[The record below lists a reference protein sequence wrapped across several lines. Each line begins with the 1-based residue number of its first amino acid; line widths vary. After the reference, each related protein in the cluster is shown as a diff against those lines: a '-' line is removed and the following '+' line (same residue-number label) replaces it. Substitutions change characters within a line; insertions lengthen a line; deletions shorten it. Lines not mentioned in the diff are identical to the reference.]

1 MMAQPQVKVEGL
13 KETLRAFSK
22 LDKEVQ
28 KAARDE
34 VQKVANLLA
43 REIASAGRSQSDRRS
58 QFVAG
63 TVRGTRERTPV
74 IKVGK
79 ASRMPVTRRGA
90 GPRASDLMYGMEF
103 GSAGTGG
110 KSTDLP
116 TRRGGRPGW
125 RFPER
130 TARKGRSGNVGTWIY
145 PTAARQQSR
154 VVSLWTAALDKAAKE
169 WGS

>member
-1 MMAQPQVKVEGL
+1 MAAPVVKVEGL
-13 KETLRAFSK
+13 KSTLKAFSK
-22 LDKEVQ
+22 LDKDAQ

-34 VQKVANLLA
+34 VQKVANMLA
-43 REIASAGRSQSDRRS
+43 REITAAGNRQSDSRS
-58 QFVAG
+58 KFVAG

-74 IKVGK
+74 VKVGK
-79 ASRMPVTRRGA
+79 ASRMPVSRRGR

-110 KSTDLP
+110 RSTDLP
-116 TRRGGRPGW
+116 TARGGRPGW

-145 PTAARQQSR
+145 PTVSKQQTR

-169 WGS
+169 WGQ